1 MPHALVIDLARH
13 AVMLAL
19 LLAGPF
25 LAVALVVGLVV
36 SVLQAVTQIQEQTL
50 TFVPKISAMAAAFL
64 IALPWLIQI
73 MVKYTTELF
82 RSLPSLVS

>member
-1 MPHALVIDLARH
+1 
-13 AVMLAL
+13 
-19 LLAGPF
+19 
-25 LAVALVVGLVV
+25 
-36 SVLQAVTQIQEQTL
+36 
-50 TFVPKISAMAAAFL
+50 MAAAFL